1 MSHKRLREKLEDYFK
16 HQELEVQ
23 IDENNER
30 MNVHT
35 RFDHQNIN
43 DIVLDIN
50 IYYGEPEH
58 TLFIDFILEHVDK
71 NIRVFNLINDYN
83 KEMFGFKAY
92 IDDDGDLMISYS
104 DWVTDDDIIE
114 VIDYIMDEFL
124 GVESI
129 EIIEEIPELM
139 QI

>member
-1 MSHKRLREKLEDYFK
+1 MRYECSYAPIIKISMTLFWALTSIWR
-16 HQELEVQ
+16 
-23 IDENNER
+23 
-30 MNVHT
+30 T
-35 RFDHQNIN
+35 
-43 DIVLDIN
+43 
-50 IYYGEPEH
+50 EH

-92 IDDDGDLMISYS
+92 IDDGDLMISYS